1 MSMEPS
7 PDSDER
13 IVEIEMERLRDFRNH
28 PFKIKEDHEMKALMD
43 SIHQY
48 GILNPIIV
56 RPLPEGIYDNPEII
70 SGHASGADTL
80 AERYAEDHGIPYI
93 IFKPDWKRYGR
104 GAGPIRNK
112 AMIDYASE
120 DNPVVIAFWN
130 GESKGTRNMIDQG
143 RKRGAII
150 HVIMCQDSA
159 TDHENLIE

>member
-1 MSMEPS
+1 MGNREKTS
-7 PDSDER
+7 R
-13 IVEIEMERLRDFRNH
+13 IVICGGRHFNDRTFFNKTLDEL
-28 PFKIKEDHEMKALMD
+28 
-43 SIHQY
+43 
-48 GILNPIIV
+48 
-56 RPLPEGIYDNPEII
+56 LPQYDNPEII